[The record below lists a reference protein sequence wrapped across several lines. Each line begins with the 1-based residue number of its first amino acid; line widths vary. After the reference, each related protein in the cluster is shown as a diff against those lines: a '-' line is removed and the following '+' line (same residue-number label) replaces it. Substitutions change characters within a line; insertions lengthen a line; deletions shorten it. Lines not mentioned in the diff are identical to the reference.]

1 MIIISSTKY
10 VNRSKSLVDNG
21 SKICQTST
29 KKKVSV
35 DTLG

>member
-1 MIIISSTKY
+1 MIIISSTKC
-10 VNRSKSLVDNG
+10 VNRGKSLVDNNP
-21 SKICQTST
+21 KNCQTST